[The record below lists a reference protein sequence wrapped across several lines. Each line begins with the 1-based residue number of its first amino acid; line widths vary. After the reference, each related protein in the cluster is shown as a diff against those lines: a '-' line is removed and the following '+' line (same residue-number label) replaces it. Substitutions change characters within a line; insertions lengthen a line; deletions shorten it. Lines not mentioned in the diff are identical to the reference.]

1 MENIKEV
8 TIVDEMNESNSNN
21 KGYNQL
27 KVIKPK
33 STSKSRCTENA
44 RGVCTVINSK
54 QNGKRLILAKEI
66 MDYLKNPEKIEVGF
80 TEDGIVIAE
89 KLPENGVEFSIK
101 KTGNRMVIYS
111 SELVKEITELFNL
124 DFSNRVSI
132 TFTESEKYDDLDNPI
147 VKIKTR

>member
-1 MENIKEV
+1 
-8 TIVDEMNESNSNN
+8 
-21 KGYNQL
+21 
-27 KVIKPK
+27 
-33 STSKSRCTENA
+33 
-44 RGVCTVINSK
+44 
-54 QNGKRLILAKEI
+54 

>member
-8 TIVDEMNESNSNN
+8 ITVDEMNESNSNN
-21 KGYNQL
+21 KGYHQL

-33 STSKSRCTENA
+33 STSKSRCTENS

-54 QNGKRLILAKEI
+54 QNGKRVILTKET
-66 MDYLKNPEKIEVGF
+66 MDYLKNPAKIEVGF
-80 TEDGIVIAE
+80 TEDGIVISE
-89 KLPENGVEFSIK
+89 KLPKNGVEFSIK

-111 SELVKEITELFNL
+111 SGLVKEITQLFNL

-132 TFTESEKYDDLDNPI
+132 TFTESEKYDNLDNPI

>member
-8 TIVDEMNESNSNN
+8 ITVDEMNESNSNN
-21 KGYNQL
+21 KVYNQL
-27 KVIKPK
+27 KVIKPQ
-33 STSKSRCTENA
+33 SISKPRRTENS
-44 RGVCTVINSK
+44 RGVCAVINSK
-54 QNGKRLILAKEI
+54 QNGKRVILAKET
-66 MDYLKNPEKIEVGF
+66 MDYLKNPSKLEVGF

-101 KTGNRMVIYS
+101 KIGNRKVIYS
-111 SELVKEITELFNL
+111 SELVKEITQLFNL

-147 VKIKTR
+147 VKIKIR

>member
-8 TIVDEMNESNSNN
+8 ITVDEMNESNLNN
-21 KGYNQL
+21 KVYNPL

-33 STSKSRCTENA
+33 SMSKTRDTKSSK
-44 RGVCTVINSK
+44 GICTVINSK
-54 QNGKRLILAKEI
+54 QNGKRLILAKET
-66 MDYLKNPEKIEVGF
+66 MDYLKNPSKIEVGF

-101 KTGNRMVIYS
+101 KSGNKMVIYS
-111 SELVKEITELFNL
+111 SELVKEITQLFNL
-124 DFSNRVSI
+124 DFSDRVSI

>member
-8 TIVDEMNESNSNN
+8 ITVDKMNESNSNN

-33 STSKSRCTENA
+33 STSKSRCTENS

-54 QNGKRLILAKEI
+54 KNGKRVILKKEI
-66 MDYLKNPEKIEVGF
+66 MDYLKNPAKIEVGF

-101 KTGNRMVIYS
+101 KMGNRMVIYS
-111 SELVKEITELFNL
+111 SELVKEITQLFNL

-147 VKIKTR
+147 VKIKAI

>member
-8 TIVDEMNESNSNN
+8 IKVDEINESNSNN

-33 STSKSRCTENA
+33 STSKSRYTENA

-54 QNGKRLILAKEI
+54 HNGKRVILAKET

-147 VKIKTR
+147 VKVKTR